1 MTKQELKERFEKIK
15 AQLRLSIEKCLAF
28 LNRERSVAYVC
39 AILSVYTL
47 LAFHYPLFS
56 YVVANVSSGF
66 SGGWLVCSLAIL
78 MFVLNYLVYYIL
90 LYLGRM
96 VGRVIVA
103 LTIVGDAV
111 CLYFINTYNT
121 LIDMSM
127 MGNVF
132 NTQMS
137 EASSFL
143 SWGMVWY
150 ALWLG
155 VVPCV
160 FLLRKRVNYGSVWRF
175 LVYCVVSIVVVI
187 GVLASN
193 YKSVFWIDR
202 HAPIVGS
209 KIMPWSYTINSIR
222 YYEYWKRLNQKE
234 IILSDAEIVTDSR
247 DICVRI
253 IGESARSRNF
263 SLYGYNRETNPLMRA
278 DSVTAIKARASHT
291 NTLDAV
297 KALLQHKPS
306 GDDLYEILPNYLSRN
321 GVDVIWRR
329 SNWGTPPLHIAKQ
342 YTKDDLKELY
352 PEADSR
358 YDGIL
363 FHGLKE
369 QILASDSTKIFVGI
383 HTYTSHGPEYYSNT
397 PESFKLFKPECRT
410 VEMSSAKYSEL
421 INAYDNTVVYTD
433 YLVHSVIEMLRTEFP
448 DRRSCVIFIS
458 DHGESLGEKGLYM
471 HGVPLS
477 MAPDEQLDIPFI
489 VWTSPNSQTKVK
501 DLGTVGHHHIYHSV
515 LKFLGMKTSFYDE
528 SKNIFE

>member
-1 MTKQELKERFEKIK
+1 MTKQELKDKIERVKV
-15 AQLRLSIEKCLAF
+15 QLRPYVEGCRNF
-28 LNRERSVAYVC
+28 FNHERSVAYVC
-39 AILSVYTL
+39 ALLSAYTL
-47 LAFHYPLFS
+47 VAFHGSLFS
-56 YVVANVSSGF
+56 YVVANVSDDF
-66 SGGWLVCSLAIL
+66 SGTWLMCSLAIV
-78 MFVLNYLVYYIL
+78 MFVLNYFVYYLL
-90 LYLGRM
+90 LYLGRI
-96 VGRVIVA
+96 VGRWIVV
-103 LTIVGDAV
+103 LTIVGNAV
-111 CLYFINTYNT
+111 CLYFINTYNA

-132 NTQMS
+132 NTQVS

-150 ALWLG
+150 ALFLG
-155 VVPCV
+155 VLPSCL
-160 FLLRKRVNYGSVWRF
+160 LLRKKINYGSVWRF
-175 LVYCVVSIVVVI
+175 LIHCVVAIVVAV

-193 YKSVFWIDR
+193 YKSTFWIDR

-209 KIMPWSYTINSIR
+209 KIMPWSYVINSVR
-222 YYEYWKRLNQKE
+222 YYEHWKRMNQEE
-234 IILSDAEIVTDSR
+234 IILPDAEIVSDSK
-247 DICVRI
+247 DICVLI

-263 SLYGYNRETNPLMRA
+263 SLYGYNRDTNPLMRA
-278 DSVTAIKARASHT
+278 DSVVAIKARASHT

-329 SNWGTPPLHIAKQ
+329 SNWGTPPLHIKKQ
-342 YTKDDLKELY
+342 YTKEELKEIY
-352 PEADSR
+352 PEADAS

-369 QILASDSTKIFVGI
+369 QIMESDSTKIFVGI
-383 HTYTSHGPEYYSNT
+383 HTYTSHGPEYYSNS
-397 PESFKLFKPECRT
+397 PETFKRFQPECRT
-410 VEMSSAKYSEL
+410 VEMSNAKYSEL

-433 YLVHSVIEMLRTEFP
+433 YLVHSVIEMLKREFP

-458 DHGESLGEKGLYM
+458 DHGESLGEGGLYM

-489 VWTSPNSQTKVK
+489 VWTSDNSGVKVK
-501 DLGTVGHHHIYHSV
+501 NVGLAGHHHVYHSV